1 MPARLRLAAALAFV
15 GLAIPPAFAD
25 WDRPSLDKGIA
36 KLERRTEGRL
46 GVALI
51 DLKDHKLW
59 SWRGAETFPMQSVFK
74 LPLAVAVLQQVEAGK
89 FKLDQPITITRKDLS
104 LFNSPIARQFK
115 GESAT
120 YPVRDLIR
128 LAAGQSDN
136 TAADRLMREIGGP
149 QVVTKMLRD
158 GGIEGMSVD
167 RYERQFQP
175 EIYGLKGFGWNE
187 VVDEQRFRADLRAL
201 NPELRIA
208 ALAAALTDKRDAAT
222 PEASAR
228 FLEGFA
234 EGNWLRNPAH
244 TAFLTK
250 VISESKIGTGR
261 IKAGLPPGSVL
272 AHRTGLGLTTDGI
285 NHATNDIGIAT
296 LPDGRR
302 FVIVTY
308 LAGSRADAPK
318 REAALA
324 EAARLAV
331 SALR

>member
-1 MPARLRLAAALAFV
+1 MLRIAAAVALGLLATS
-15 GLAIPPAFAD
+15 PALAD
-25 WDRPSLDKGIA
+25 WDKAALDKGVA
-36 KLERRTEGRL
+36 KIERRAKGRL

-59 SWRGAETFPMQSVFK
+59 SYRGAETFPMQSVFK

-89 FKLDQPITITRKDLS
+89 LRLDQPVSVTRKDLS
-104 LFNSPIARQFK
+104 LFHSPLARQFK

-120 YPVRDLIR
+120 YPVQELIR
-128 LAAGQSDN
+128 LAAGMSDN

-149 QVVTKMLRD
+149 QVVTAMLRA
-158 GGIEGMSVD
+158 GGVQGLSVD

-175 EIYGLKGFGWNE
+175 EIYGLEGFGWGE
-187 VVDEQRFRADLRAL
+187 LVDEQRFRAELRAL
-201 NPELRIA
+201 KPGKRLT
-208 ALAAALTDKRDAAT
+208 ALAEALKDKRDAST

-234 EGNWLRNPAH
+234 EGNWLRDPAH

-250 VISESKIGTGR
+250 IITETPIGADR
-261 IKAGLPPGSVL
+261 IKAGLPAGSTL
-272 AHRTGLGLTTDGI
+272 AHRTGAGLTTDGI
-285 NHATNDIGIAT
+285 NHATNDIGIAA

-302 FVIVTY
+302 FVIAIY
-308 LAGSRADAPK
+308 LAGSRVDANE

-324 EAARLAV
+324 EVAKLAV
-331 SALR
+331 SAQR